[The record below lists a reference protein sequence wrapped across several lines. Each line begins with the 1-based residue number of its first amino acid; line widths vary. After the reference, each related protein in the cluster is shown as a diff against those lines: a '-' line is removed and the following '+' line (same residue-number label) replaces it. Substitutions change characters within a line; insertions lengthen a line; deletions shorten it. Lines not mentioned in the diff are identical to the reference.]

1 MEKEGKVKERGVRWL
16 HFCRELRQDCLINAD
31 VAAGDDDDN
40 DDDDAFLPRARNNRV
55 LLLLLLYVLLKKRSM
70 MMMLENFREVNLK

>member
-1 MEKEGKVKERGVRWL
+1 MKKEAEVKERDVRWL

-31 VAAGDDDDN
+31 LAAGD

-55 LLLLLLYVLLKKRSM
+55 LLLLYVLLKKRSM
-70 MMMLENFREVNLK
+70 MMMMWENFREKLIWNRKDE